1 MCVERTEETRKAA
14 ASPNLGDRVWNIRV
28 ACGHSLRLV
37 KFSSVLS
44 VGEIKGFPMSFLL
57 PSLFIILLPEK
68 YLFHFK
74 LESTVQVRAY
84 FLEMNVC

>member
-44 VGEIKGFPMSFLL
+44 VGEIK
-57 PSLFIILLPEK
+57 
-68 YLFHFK
+68 Y
-74 LESTVQVRAY
+74 T
-84 FLEMNVC
+84 